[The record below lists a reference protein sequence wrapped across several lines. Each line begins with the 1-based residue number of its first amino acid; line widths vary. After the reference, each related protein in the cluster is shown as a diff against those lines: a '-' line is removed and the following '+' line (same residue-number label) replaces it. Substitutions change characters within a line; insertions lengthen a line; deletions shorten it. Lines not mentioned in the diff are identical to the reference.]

1 MRLFLLIAAL
11 VAMPVLAAPK
21 PAPKHVPPHPL
32 QRTGPAAPRGPVNW
46 VKTIAATP
54 EGGVRMGNP
63 NAPVKLI
70 EYGSR
75 FCPYC
80 RQFHADSMAS
90 LRGKYVASGKV
101 SYEFRDF
108 PVHGALDLAPI
119 LIGHCVSTPNY
130 FPLLDQ
136 MMADQPKILAHEE
149 DVVRQVQA
157 ENPATP
163 TLIAISFAEKLGLI
177 DYMAKRGVPAAR
189 TRACLA
195 SKPGFEALAKRADD
209 ANRLYQ
215 IHGTPTF
222 IINGKVAQGVGDWA
236 GLEPA
241 LKAAGA

>member
-1 MRLFLLIAAL
+1 MMRLLLLIAAL
-11 VAMPVLAAPK
+11 IAAPVIAAPK
-21 PAPKHVPPHPL
+21 PAQHRPV
-32 QRTGPAAPRGPVNW
+32 QRASPAAPRGPVNW
-46 VKTIAATP
+46 VKIFAATP

-63 NAPVKLI
+63 NAAVKLI

-80 RQFHADSMAS
+80 ARFHAESMAR
-90 LRGKYVASGKV
+90 LRGSYVASGKV

-119 LIGHCVSTPNY
+119 LIGHCVSTANY

-136 MMADQPKILAHEE
+136 MMAAQPQILAHEE

-157 ENPATP
+157 MKPATP
-163 TLIAISFAEKLGLI
+163 TLTAIAFAEKLDLI
-177 DYMAKRGVPAAR
+177 GFMAKRGMPAAR
-189 TRACLA
+189 TRACLS
-195 SKPGFEALAKRADD
+195 SKAGFDALAKRADD

-215 IHGTPTF
+215 IRGTPTF
-222 IINGKVAQGVGDWA
+222 IINGKVAENVGDWA

>member
-1 MRLFLLIAAL
+1 MRLFLLAMAL
-11 VAMPVLAAPK
+11 IGAPVLAAPK
-21 PAPKHVPPHPL
+21 PVPHRPVH
-32 QRTGPAAPRGPVNW
+32 RAAPVDW

-54 EGGVRMGNP
+54 QGGVRMGNP
-63 NAPVKLI
+63 NAAVKLI

-75 FCPYC
+75 LCPYC
-80 RQFHADSMAS
+80 ARFHAESMAA
-90 LRGKYVASGKV
+90 LRGTYIASGKV

-119 LIGHCVSTPNY
+119 LIGHCVSTANY

-136 MMADQPKILAHEE
+136 MMAAQPRILAHEE

-157 ENPATP
+157 MRLASP
-163 TLIAISFAEKLGLI
+163 TRTAIAFAEKLGLI
-177 DYMAKRGVPAAR
+177 DFMAKRGIPAAR
-189 TRACLA
+189 TRACLS
-195 SKPGFEALAKRADD
+195 SKAGMDALGKRFDE

-215 IHGTPTF
+215 IRGTPTF
-222 IINGKVAQGVGDWA
+222 IINGKVVDGVGDWA

>member
-11 VAMPVLAAPK
+11 IGAPVLAAPR
-21 PAPKHVPPHPL
+21 PAPKPAQHHPL
-32 QRTGPAAPRGPVNW
+32 QRTSPAAPRGAVNW
-46 VKTIAATP
+46 VKTFAATP

-63 NAPVKLI
+63 NAAVKLI

-80 RQFHADSMAS
+80 RQFHADSMAT

-119 LIGHCVSTPNY
+119 LIGHCVSTANY

-149 DVVRQVQA
+149 DVVRRVQA
-157 ENPATP
+157 EKPATP

-177 DYMAKRGVPAAR
+177 DYMARHGMPAAR
-189 TRACLA
+189 TRACLS
-195 SKPGFEALAKRADD
+195 SKPGFDALARRADD

-222 IINGKVAQGVGDWA
+222 VVNGKVADGVGDWA
-236 GLEPA
+236 ALEPV

>member
-11 VAMPVLAAPK
+11 VGAPLLAAPK
-21 PAPKHVPPHPL
+21 PAPRHVPPHPL
-32 QRTGPAAPRGPVNW
+32 QRTSPAAPRGPVNW

-63 NAPVKLI
+63 DAPVKLV

-80 RQFHADSMAS
+80 ARFHADSMAT

-119 LIGHCVSTPNY
+119 LIGHCVTTANY

-189 TRACLA
+189 TRACLS
-195 SKPGFEALAKRADD
+195 SKPGFDALAKRADD
-209 ANRLYQ
+209 AHRLYQ

-222 IINGKVAQGVGDWA
+222 IINGKVVSGAGDWA
-236 GLEPA
+236 SLEPA

>member
-11 VAMPVLAAPK
+11 VAAPVIAAPK
-21 PAPKHVPPHPL
+21 AAPRPVQHHPL
-32 QRTGPAAPRGPVNW
+32 QRTSSAAPRGPVNW
-46 VKTIAATP
+46 VKTFAATP

-63 NAPVKLI
+63 NAPVKVV

-75 FCPYC
+75 LCPYC
-80 RQFHADSMAS
+80 ARFHADSMAT

-119 LIGHCVSTPNY
+119 LIGHCVSTANY

-136 MMADQPKILAHEE
+136 MMAAQPQILAHEE

-157 ENPATP
+157 MKPATP
-163 TLIAISFAEKLGLI
+163 TATAIAFAEKLDLI
-177 DYMAKRGVPAAR
+177 GFMAKRGMPAAR
-189 TRACLA
+189 TRACLS
-195 SKPGFEALAKRADD
+195 SKAGFDALAKRADD

-215 IHGTPTF
+215 IRGTPTF
-222 IINGKVAQGVGDWA
+222 IVNGKVADGVGDWA
-236 GLEPA
+236 SLEPV